1 MLPAVMLFAAKTAQ
15 GALPSELKVRHHILV
30 THAATFTP
38 RERERKGQNER
49 ENKGREM
56 CRAVDAHSEA
66 FTTGYVESNI

>member
-30 THAATFTP
+30 THAATFTH
-38 RERERKGQNER
+38 RERERER
-49 ENKGREM
+49 DRMKGREL

-66 FTTGYVESNI
+66 FTTGYVESDI